1 MSSPRSAAIE
11 GTPGCVQ
18 FAGKYYLPAIW
29 QYVGRRNLLAEV
41 QDDGVPSDFVL
52 GMTLAI

>member
-1 MSSPRSAAIE
+1 MTERNPHGRSAAIE

-29 QYVGRRNLLAEV
+29 QYVGRRSIKYPFIKVN
-41 QDDGVPSDFVL
+41 
-52 GMTLAI
+52 

>member
-1 MSSPRSAAIE
+1 MTERNLYGRSAATE

-18 FAGKYYLPAIW
+18 LAGKYYLPAIW

-41 QDDGVPSDFVL
+41 EDDGVPS
-52 GMTLAI
+52 LA